1 MPVLASNQIIV
12 PFFSRPMTFVRGLD
26 PLGLQNTS
34 ESTFAMLLPGLNNV
48 TGRIRYYSFYCWL
61 LNEYAKQSGSTDPSD
76 QRKFIRRAE
85 LIVALVNRSTSEE
98 ISAIPG
104 SNYANKLLND
114 EDISTYDLQ
123 TATYNPDGT
132 TEGTYWKYGS
142 GAFGQYYVG
151 SLLDIGLITERE
163 NGSGIFVR
171 TPKKEG
177 VSISGEDL
185 AIAFEKNIS
194 KKNSELFFSCIKK
207 GKIKDTDLES
217 LFEELNLSFVPPTS
231 DERKNLTTLLLEKD
245 FPQILEEAPLTFRRK
260 SIKHLLQYSADN
272 NEITDRQFT
281 IQAYDLKG
289 KFEDAEDDCLTGWY
303 YYQLNEYWQYSCL
316 GVFNGTMDYLEK
328 EAGSGWKNLYQLVEE
343 ISEQVI
349 NHLQRDELLKSSK
362 QKIKDVFFDADDWMD
377 EAEIFKLINESRTTE
392 RIANSIFLI
401 LCLVHRNKEYTE
413 ILKTY
418 GGNNFIEKD
427 GDGTTFCMKFEKYFD
442 YTAKDFLKEFL
453 LTHIIYRHQ
462 FVAFRKMGNGIQS
475 TQLFLIEDARI
486 RRLLNFE
493 PSLTGPRIRRLLGFL
508 HDLGILQNQK
518 LTAEGKS
525 ILKELKSESIRQA

>member
-1 MPVLASNQIIV
+1 MPVLTSNEIIV

-61 LNEYAKQSGSTDPSD
+61 LHEYAKQNGSTDPRE

-85 LIVALVNRSTSEE
+85 LIVALVNESTSEE

-104 SNYANKLLND
+104 SNYANKLLKD
-114 EDISTYDLQ
+114 ENISSYDLESG
-123 TATYNPDGT
+123 TYNLDGT

-177 VSISGEDL
+177 VLISGEDL
-185 AIAFEKNIS
+185 ALAFDQNIS
-194 KKNSELFFSCIKK
+194 KKNSELFFSSIKK
-207 GKIKDTDLES
+207 GKIEDSDLEK

-231 DERKNLTTLLLEKD
+231 DERKNLTALLLEKD
-245 FPQILEEAPLTFRRK
+245 FPLMLEEVPVTFRRK

-281 IQAYDLKG
+281 IQAYNLKG
-289 KFEDAEDDCLTGWY
+289 KFEDLEDDCLTGWY

-316 GVFNGTMDYLEK
+316 GVFNGTMDYLE
-328 EAGSGWKNLYQLVEE
+328 EIAGSGWKNLYQLVDE

-349 NHLQRDELLKSSK
+349 NHLQRDEIIKSGL
-362 QKIKDVFFDADDWMD
+362 QKIKDVFSDADDWID
-377 EAEIFKLINESRTTE
+377 EAEIFYLINESRTAE
-392 RIANSIFLI
+392 RIANSVFLI
-401 LCLVHRNKEYTE
+401 FCLVHRNKEYTD
-413 ILKTY
+413 ILKIY
-418 GGNNFIEKD
+418 GANHFIEKD
-427 GDGTTFCMKFEKYFD
+427 GDGITFCIKFEKYYN

-475 TQLFLIEDARI
+475 TQLFLIEEARI

-493 PSLTGPRIRRLLGFL
+493 PSLTGPRIGRLLGFL
-508 HDLGILQNQK
+508 HDIGILQNQK

-525 ILKELKSESIRQA
+525 ILKELTSESIRQA